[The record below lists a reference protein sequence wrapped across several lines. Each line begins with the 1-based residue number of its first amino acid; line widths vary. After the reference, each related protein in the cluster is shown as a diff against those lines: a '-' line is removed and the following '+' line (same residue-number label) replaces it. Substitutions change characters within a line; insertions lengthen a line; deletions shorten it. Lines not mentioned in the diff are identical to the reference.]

1 MKRSIVLGAL
11 ASVGLF
17 VSGQVAAATI
27 HWTDWLSN
35 GVAGTITGVID
46 VDGESVGVTFEGT
59 YLSAQYGS
67 GTNYWTNPTT
77 YTSPEVDNAP
87 STTDII
93 QLSQGGEFKITFS
106 RPVLDP
112 VFALVSWNTNTVDFG
127 APIEILSNGAGYWG
141 SGTPVLNLAGT
152 GFYGSGEV
160 HGVVGLAGQYGTIR
174 VSHTAEAWHGF
185 TIGIRDVARDPTQVP
200 APAPLLLLGLGAFL
214 LGSISTLRAQR

>member
-11 ASVGLF
+11 LSAGLF
-17 VSGQVAAATI
+17 VCGQVAAATI

-35 GVAGTITGVID
+35 GLPDTITGVID
-46 VDGESVGVTFEGT
+46 VGGESVGVTFEGT

-67 GTNYWTNPTT
+67 GTNYWTHPTT

-93 QLSQGGEFKITFS
+93 QLNQGGEFRITFS

-112 VFALVSWNTNTVDFG
+112 VFALVSWNGNTVDFG
-127 APIEILSNGAGYWG
+127 APIEILSNGPGYWG

-152 GFYGSGEV
+152 GFHGDGEV
-160 HGVVGLAGQYGTIR
+160 HGVVGLTGQYGTIR
-174 VSHTAEAWHGF
+174 VSHTTEGWHGF
-185 TIGIRDVARDPTQVP
+185 TIGVRDVARDAAQVP

-214 LGSISTLRAQR
+214 LGSFSTLRAQR